1 MTAFLEDSGHSGD
14 SQPVLAGGV
23 LVVGNKL
30 DETRLVGGEGLTG
43 RGDDLKVG
51 SEGTLG
57 SEGANLPSRSLTD
70 TDFGLTDT
78 R

>member
-1 MTAFLEDSGHSGD
+1 MAAFLKDSGHSGD
-14 SQPVLAGGV
+14 SQAVLAGGV
-23 LVVGNKL
+23 LVMGNKL
-30 DETRLVGGEGLTG
+30 NETRLVGGEGLAG

-57 SEGANLPSRSLTD
+57 SEGANLPSRSLTN
-70 TDFGLTDT
+70 TDFGFADT